1 METNSKSWQTC
12 FYLKTSLI
20 TKRKNKKCSA
30 RVHHLTGCFLTGKN
44 QIATAHWVRVAEPP
58 PKKGYR
64 FGRLAPKP
72 TGTKRKKKRLVAKAL
87 LRSSWS
93 LLSIAAARNPT
104 IGERETPCRALLP
117 NYFCVVASARVAAN
131 LQFST
136 CRRPDSTRGTV
147 AALRCVLYIL
157 FFSWFLTGGSL

>member
-1 METNSKSWQTC
+1 M
-12 FYLKTSLI
+12 
-20 TKRKNKKCSA
+20 
-30 RVHHLTGCFLTGKN
+30 HHLTGCFLTGKN

-147 AALRCVLYIL
+147 AALRCVLYIIFQL
-157 FFSWFLTGGSL
+157 IPYWRFSLRRILSASTFFLLLVCCVDCVRSVGL